1 MDYYYYP
8 FVSDPY
14 AVYTPNVWQSQ
25 GADELYLYSMPAIER
40 QPQPVL
46 SNAPAQTS
54 IVLLKNLPDIQTTEI
69 PAVTQTFYILATVEH
84 GHLTYSPFYSYR
96 ATLLHSW

>member
-1 MDYYYYP
+1 
-8 FVSDPY
+8 VAIS
-14 AVYTPNVWQSQ
+14 

-54 IVLLKNLPDIQTTEI
+54 IVLFKELTGYPNYGNPSGNADILYTGNRGTWTFDIQPILLI
-69 PAVTQTFYILATVEH
+69 P
-84 GHLTYSPFYSYR
+84 G
-96 ATLLHSW
+96 TLLHSW